1 MAVYQIVELGDQI
14 LREKAKPVPKVTDN
28 IRKLLNNLADT
39 LREANGVG
47 LAAPQ
52 IGVSKRVVVVDV
64 GEGLIEL
71 VNPEISERQGE
82 DTDSEGCLSIPG
94 VYGEV
99 SRAARVVVKALDRN
113 GDVIK
118 VEGTGLLAR
127 ALQHEIDHLDGI
139 LFVDKA
145 TKLERK

>member
-14 LREKAKPVPKVTDN
+14 LREQAKPVPKVSDN
-28 IRKLLNNLADT
+28 IRKLLDNMTDT
-39 LREANGVG
+39 LKEANGVG

-52 IGVSKRVVVVDV
+52 IGISKRVVIIDV

-71 VNPEISERQGE
+71 VNPEISESQGE
-82 DTDSEGCLSIPG
+82 DTDTEGCLSIPG

-145 TKLERK
+145 KKLERK

>member
-113 GDVIK
+113 GEVIK